1 MVGDVLEGQWRS
13 VADDERWRRPWR
25 RIIVPGEGPV
35 NMEEQGTHKL
45 RESAGML
52 LQYLIWLG
60 MGQKGVI
67 DGGTARVLTGG
78 DGGAAFCRL
87 GCRRVAGK

>member
-1 MVGDVLEGQWRS
+1 VEERGRRREMAAVV
-13 VADDERWRRPWR
+13 VALN
-25 RIIVPGEGPV
+25 VPGEGPA
-35 NMEEQGTHKL
+35 NMEGQGTHKL
-45 RESAGML
+45 RESAGMQM
-52 LQYLIWLG
+52 QYLIGPG

-87 GCRRVAGK
+87 GCWRVAGK

>member
-1 MVGDVLEGQWRS
+1 VGDVLKEQWQS
-13 VADDERWRRPWR
+13 KVGDERWRRPWR
-25 RIIVPGEGPV
+25 RVIVPGEGPA
-35 NMEEQGTHKL
+35 NMDGQGVHKL

-52 LQYLIWLG
+52 LQYLIGLK

-67 DGGTARVLTGG
+67 DGGAVRVLTGG
-78 DGGAAFCRL
+78 DGGTAFCRL